1 MGACKIGNCHP
12 METTDMMNSVLSL
25 DDRLRQYAFS
35 LTHNQEDAEDLV
47 QDTYLKVL
55 QNTDRFAETTN
66 LKAWV
71 CTIMRNTFING
82 YRRKQR
88 SKVITDESDDNAL
101 FTSTAT
107 VSSDAADLPLY
118 VSEIT
123 TAISSMKDNQRDA
136 FEMYV
141 DGFKYHEIAD
151 KLQISIGTVKS
162 RIFFARQKLMT
173 NLTGYSEAELPLTA

>member
-1 MGACKIGNCHP
+1 
-12 METTDMMNSVLSL
+12 METTDMMNSILSL

-55 QNTDRFAETTN
+55 QNSDRFAEATN

-82 YRRKQR
+82 YRRKQKSR
-88 SKVITDESDDNAL
+88 VTTDSSEDNAL
-101 FTSTAT
+101 FASTAS

-123 TAISSMKDNQRDA
+123 TAISSMKDSQRDA
-136 FEMYV
+136 FELFV

-173 NLTGYSEAELPLTA
+173 NLTGYSEEELPLTA

>member
-1 MGACKIGNCHP
+1 
-12 METTDMMNSVLSL
+12 MENTDMMNSVLSL

-35 LTHNQEDAEDLV
+35 LTHNQEDADDLV

-55 QNTDRFAETTN
+55 QNTDRFAEATN

-71 CTIMRNTFING
+71 YTIMRNTFING
-82 YRRKQR
+82 YRRKQK
-88 SKVITDESDDNAL
+88 SKVVTDEGEDNAL

-107 VSSDAADLPLY
+107 VSGDAADLPLY

-136 FEMYV
+136 LELFI

-151 KLQISIGTVKS
+151 RLQISIGTVKS
-162 RIFFARQKLMT
+162 RIFFARQKLMS
-173 NLTGYSEAELPLTA
+173 NLSGYSVAQLPLTA

>member
-1 MGACKIGNCHP
+1 

-55 QNTDRFAETTN
+55 QNTDRFAEATN

-82 YRRKQR
+82 YRRKQK
-88 SKVITDESDDNAL
+88 SKVVTDDSEDNVL
-101 FTSTAT
+101 YTSTAS

-123 TAISSMKDNQRDA
+123 SAISSMKDNQRDA
-136 FEMYV
+136 FEMFV
-141 DGFKYHEIAD
+141 DGFKYQEIAD
-151 KLQISIGTVKS
+151 ELQISIGTVKS
-162 RIFFARQKLMT
+162 RIFFARQKLMS
-173 NLTGYSEAELPLTA
+173 NLTGYSVAELPLTA

>member
-1 MGACKIGNCHP
+1 
-12 METTDMMNSVLSL
+12 METTDMMSSVLSL

-55 QNTDRFAETTN
+55 QNTDRFGEATN

-71 CTIMRNTFING
+71 YTIMRNTFING
-82 YRRKQR
+82 YRRKQK
-88 SKVITDESDDNAL
+88 SKVVPDGSEDNAL

-107 VSSDAADLPLY
+107 VSGDDADLPLY

-123 TAISSMKDNQRDA
+123 SAISSMKDNQRDA

-141 DGFKYHEIAD
+141 DGFKYQEIAD
-151 KLQISIGTVKS
+151 QLQISIGTVKS
-162 RIFFARQKLMT
+162 RIFFARQKLMS
-173 NLTGYSEAELPLTA
+173 NLTGYSVAEPPLTA

>member
-1 MGACKIGNCHP
+1 ML
-12 METTDMMNSVLSL
+12 MESSNVINDVLVF

-35 LTHNQEDAEDLV
+35 LTRNQEDAEDLV
-47 QDTYLKVL
+47 QDTYLKVM
-55 QNTDRFAETTN
+55 QNPESFAVPTN

-71 CTIMRNTFING
+71 FTIMRNTFINR

-88 SKVITDESDDNAL
+88 GKVVTDDSEESM

-123 TAISSMKDNQRDA
+123 TAISSMKGNQRDA
-136 FEMYV
+136 FELFV

-151 KLQISIGTVKS
+151 MLQISIGTVKS

-173 NLTGYSEAELPLTA
+173 HLNGYSVAELLMTA

>member
-1 MGACKIGNCHP
+1 
-12 METTDMMNSVLSL
+12 MESTDIINSVLVY

-55 QNTDRFAETTN
+55 QNTDRFGEATN

-71 CTIMRNTFING
+71 YTIMRNTFING

-88 SKVITDESDDNAL
+88 SKVVTDESDDNTL

-107 VSSDAADLPLY
+107 VSGDDADLPLY

-123 TAISSMKDNQRDA
+123 SAISSMKDNQRDV

-151 KLQISIGTVKS
+151 RLQISIGTVKS
-162 RIFFARQKLMT
+162 RIFFARQTLMG
-173 NLTGYSEAELPLTA
+173 NLTGYSVEELPLTA

>member
-1 MGACKIGNCHP
+1 
-12 METTDMMNSVLSL
+12 MMNSVLSL

-55 QNTDRFAETTN
+55 QNTDRFAEATN

-82 YRRKQR
+82 YRRKQK
-88 SKVITDESDDNAL
+88 SKVVTDDSEDNVL
-101 FTSTAT
+101 YTSTAS

-123 TAISSMKDNQRDA
+123 SAISSMKDNQRDA
-136 FEMYV
+136 FEMFV
-141 DGFKYHEIAD
+141 DGFKYQEIAD
-151 KLQISIGTVKS
+151 ELQISIGTVKS
-162 RIFFARQKLMT
+162 RIFFARQKLMS
-173 NLTGYSEAELPLTA
+173 NLTGYSVAELPLTA

>member
-1 MGACKIGNCHP
+1 
-12 METTDMMNSVLSL
+12 MENTDMMNSVLSL

-35 LTHNQEDAEDLV
+35 LTHNREDAEDLV

-55 QNTDRFAETTN
+55 QNTDRFAEATN

-82 YRRKQR
+82 YRRRQR
-88 SKVITDESDDNAL
+88 SKVSTNESEDSTL
-101 FTSTAT
+101 YTSTAS
-107 VSSDAADLPLY
+107 VSNDAADLPLY

-136 FEMYV
+136 FEMFV

-151 KLQISIGTVKS
+151 RLQISIGTVKS

-173 NLTGYSEAELPLTA
+173 NLTGYSEAEIPLTA

>member
-1 MGACKIGNCHP
+1 MTSDNLMKR
-12 METTDMMNSVLSL
+12 VLAY
-25 DDRLRQYAFS
+25 DDRLRQFAAYLA
-35 LTHNQEDAEDLV
+35 HNQYDAEDLL
-47 QDTYLKVL
+47 QDTYLKVM
-55 QNTDRFAETTN
+55 QNAERYSENTN

-71 CTIMRNTFING
+71 FTIMRNTFING

-88 SKVITDESDDNAL
+88 SRVTTDESYDNVQ

-107 VSSDAADLPLY
+107 ASTDAADLPLY

-123 TAISSMKDNQRDA
+123 TAISSMKDNQREA
-136 FEMYV
+136 LELYI

-151 KLQISIGTVKS
+151 QLNISIGTVKS

-173 NLTGYSEAELPLTA
+173 TLTGYSEAELLLSA

>member
-1 MGACKIGNCHP
+1 

-55 QNTDRFAETTN
+55 QNTDRFAEATN

-82 YRRKQR
+82 YRRKQK
-88 SKVITDESDDNAL
+88 SKVVTDDSEDNL
-101 FTSTAT
+101 LYTSTAS

-123 TAISSMKDNQRDA
+123 SAISSMKDNQRDA
-136 FEMYV
+136 FEMFV
-141 DGFKYHEIAD
+141 DGFKYQEIAD
-151 KLQISIGTVKS
+151 ELQISIGTVKS
-162 RIFFARQKLMT
+162 RIFFARQKLMS
-173 NLTGYSEAELPLTA
+173 NLTGYSVAELPLTA

>member
-1 MGACKIGNCHP
+1 MGACITGNYHP

-25 DDRLRQYAFS
+25 DDRLRQYAYS

-55 QNTDRFAETTN
+55 QNTDRFAEATN

-82 YRRKQR
+82 YRRRQK
-88 SKVITDESDDNAL
+88 SKVVTDDSEDNVL
-101 FTSTAT
+101 YTSTSS
-107 VSSDAADLPLY
+107 VSNDAADLPLY

-123 TAISSMKDNQRDA
+123 SAISSMKESHRDA
-136 FEMYV
+136 FEMFV
-141 DGFKYHEIAD
+141 DGFKYQEIAD
-151 KLQISIGTVKS
+151 ELQISIGTVKS
-162 RIFFARQKLMT
+162 RIFFARQKLMS
-173 NLTGYSEAELPLTA
+173 NLTGYSVAELPLTA